1 MTNAVLAQFHA
12 LAAQEAETGID
23 MTEAVKG
30 GGGRLLPEG
39 YAFAQ
44 LVEYIELGKQ
54 PQEFQGK
61 AKPAEMEVQLAF
73 ALTGQA
79 VDPADP
85 TKTIPY
91 TNEDGTPYIVRP
103 WSFALS
109 RNEKSRAF
117 LLFKAL
123 NWKGT
128 AKNFAQLLGE
138 KWLVKIVHTEK
149 DNKKRSELDLKSF
162 IPPLDPVSRA
172 AYPIADADASL
183 YKLFLWNRPT
193 KAAWDS
199 LFIEGQWAAKDGKP
213 AESKNKLQ
221 ETILGAV
228 DFQGSA
234 LQALLGGAVTAL
246 PTAPTGPVAAPQVAT
261 PTVAPAAVAA
271 PVVAAPVVPPAA
283 VSAPVQAP
291 TSATVGVVT
300 PQPGTA
306 SAVPVVSA
314 PVVGEV
320 AAPLVQPAAPAVVQP
335 AVVAPIATPAVVPA
349 AVPSSVV
356 LPA

>member
-138 KWLVKIVHTEK
+138 KWLVKVVHTEK

-172 AYPIADADASL
+172 PYPIADASEEL

-246 PTAPTGPVAAPQVAT
+246 PTAPAGPVAAPAVAA
-261 PTVAPAAVAA
+261 PTVAPVQVAA
-271 PVVAAPVVPPAA
+271 PVVAAPVVA
-283 VSAPVQAP
+283 APVQ
-291 TSATVGVVT
+291 
-300 PQPGTA
+300 
-306 SAVPVVSA
+306 
-314 PVVGEV
+314 V
-320 AAPLVQPAAPAVVQP
+320 AAPLVPVAAPAVVQP
-335 AVVAPIATPAVVPA
+335 AVAAPIATPAVVPA